1 MATQNLKPAAL
12 SFEGIL
18 SFDMLFSMLY
28 FTMKKC
34 RGLSIHDHCFS
45 SLVPLLSNNFR
56 LATNFVLYLCHWY
69 FAKVFGFKSLKRA
82 SPSFSNPVLFHLFN
96 TGCYS
101 LVSYISIQDKQL
113 VSHSDLIQGIF
124 KGLSSKPSRS
134 LAQKTSKSNYIFNH
148 FFTSLYLDCYQSH
161 SFFNIL
167 RSSVFFSLRFPF

>member
-1 MATQNLKPAAL
+1 MAVQIMLISPPLLLPAPSIALHAFSFLFCSSLLIITMMATRNLKPAAL
-12 SFEGIL
+12 SFEGTL

-34 RGLSIHDHCFS
+34 GGLSIHAHCFS

-69 FAKVFGFKSLKRA
+69 CAKVFGFKSLKPA

-101 LVSYISIQDKQL
+101 LVSYISI
-113 VSHSDLIQGIF
+113 
-124 KGLSSKPSRS
+124 
-134 LAQKTSKSNYIFNH
+134 
-148 FFTSLYLDCYQSH
+148 
-161 SFFNIL
+161 
-167 RSSVFFSLRFPF
+167 